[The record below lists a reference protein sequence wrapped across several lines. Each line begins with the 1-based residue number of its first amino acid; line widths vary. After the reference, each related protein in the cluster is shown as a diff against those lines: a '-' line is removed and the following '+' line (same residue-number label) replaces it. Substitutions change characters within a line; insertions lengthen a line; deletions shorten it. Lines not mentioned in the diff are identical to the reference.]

1 MDSND
6 SYFQP
11 FPRRM
16 RLLIDE
22 TRVSQQDIA
31 DYVGVSRQA
40 VSQWKDGKTIP
51 DMYNFKRIAEFFK
64 VPPEYLYGET
74 DSRVKENLALADS
87 IGLSDK
93 AIAKLQAW
101 TSEKESGLISHA
113 TKTEVLS
120 DIIADTDFDNFIRRL
135 QQYIVEY
142 VEHRLHQDYEGN
154 KEYYDDQQLMSWSAQ
169 DANNYARILDLRVI
183 KAEDLSIFY
192 KYEAISALERVLSE
206 MPEEYYIAYKLKQG
220 EEKHGEYP
228 AEKE

>member
-6 SYFQP
+6 SYFRP

-51 DMYNFKRIAEFFK
+51 DMYNFKKIAGFFK
-64 VPPEYLYGET
+64 VPFEYLYGET
-74 DSRVKENLALADS
+74 DSKTKEYLALAES

-93 AIAKLQAW
+93 AITKLQEWA
-101 TSEKESGLISHA
+101 SKKESGILA
-113 TKTEVLS
+113 LAAKNEVLS
-120 DIIADTDFDNFIRRL
+120 DIIADADFDDFIHRI

-142 VEHRLHQDYEGN
+142 IEHRLHQDYEGN
-154 KEYYDDQQLMSWSAQ
+154 KAYYDDQQLMNWTAQ
-169 DANNYARILDLRVI
+169 DADSYTRVIGLRAI
-183 KAEDLSIFY
+183 KAEDLSAYY
-192 KYEAISALERVLSE
+192 KYQGMEALERVLYT
-206 MPEEYYIAYKLKQG
+206 MPEEYYIAHKLEQEG
-220 EEKHGEYP
+220 ERDGKHT